1 MRIGKIFIV
10 SGPSGAGKST
20 LCLEVT
26 KLFSDVK
33 VSISHTTRSPRVG
46 EIDGKDYYF
55 VTPEEFQHMRDKQLL
70 VEWAEVHGNFY
81 GTGKEFLERTV
92 KEGNHI
98 LLDIDVQGARSIRKL
113 YPEAISIFILPPS
126 MEELK
131 RRLVRRGS
139 ESDESLKRR
148 LATAQQ
154 ELKESPLFNYKI
166 ENHDLKLTVR
176 LLAEIVRKEKDK

>member
-10 SGPSGAGKST
+10 SGPSGACKST

-113 YPEAISIFILPPS
+113 YP
-126 MEELK
+126 
-131 RRLVRRGS
+131 
-139 ESDESLKRR
+139 
-148 LATAQQ
+148 
-154 ELKESPLFNYKI
+154 
-166 ENHDLKLTVR
+166 
-176 LLAEIVRKEKDK
+176 